1 MTINPLLAHTTY
13 SVPSPTGGIHHM
25 DFVQDD
31 VIHMLSWDDRLLEVI
46 VLDDGYEIVGA
57 T

>member
-31 VIHMLSWDDRLLEVI
+31 VIRMLSWDDRLLEVI